1 MTEKVTVPRINVT
14 IRRDAH
20 TITATQCMP
29 YELHIL
35 RHQHGKENVIVGEV
49 DEPLDVAPESEY
61 DRLMGKYGAEN
72 VIKVYGE
79 DEGLKLAEMVRAE
92 GAKLAKAE
100 ASKAK
105 KQAAAAA

>member
-1 MTEKVTVPRINVT
+1 MSDEKVTVPRVNVT

-35 RHQHGKENVIVGEV
+35 RHQHGKENVIVG
-49 DEPLDVAPESEY
+49 DLDAPIEVAPEAEY

-72 VIKVYGE
+72 VIKVYGD
-79 DEGLKLAEMVRAE
+79 DEGLKLADMVRDE
-92 GAKLAKAE
+92 GAKAAKAKP
-100 ASKAK
+100 KA
-105 KQAAAAA
+105 QPAA

>member
-1 MTEKVTVPRINVT
+1 MSDEKVTVPRVNVT

-92 GAKLAKAE
+92 GAKLAKAGK
-100 ASKAK
+100 AST
-105 KQAAAAA
+105 KQTADA